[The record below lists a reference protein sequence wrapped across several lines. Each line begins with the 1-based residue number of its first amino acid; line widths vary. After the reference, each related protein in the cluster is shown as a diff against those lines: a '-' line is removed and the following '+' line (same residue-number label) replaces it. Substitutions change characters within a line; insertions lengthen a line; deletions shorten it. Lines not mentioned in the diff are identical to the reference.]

1 MWSNQW
7 ARNGFIRPVVQASAI
22 PPSGKQIGFS
32 DRLIPANDEL
42 ALFLICFDQ
51 VFRTHDVTVTPFRRN
66 GVDEL
71 IHMDVNAVVV
81 EDSEPFEYAH
91 TEIAAPIRIL
101 GAIQAILHSQDG
113 LYFQPV
119 TTAGEQP
126 LCKFGARVFLC
137 ELFADGN
144 HNIGVDA
151 VLLRNLPHRQAS
163 RAICKNSLPC
173 FGVSP
178 SVFGSLHRFTT
189 GLYKYV

>member
-1 MWSNQW
+1 MWANQW

-42 ALFLICFDQ
+42 ALYLICFDQ
-51 VFRTHDVTVTPFRRN
+51 VFRTHDVKVTPFRRN

-113 LYFQPV
+113 LYF
-119 TTAGEQP
+119 
-126 LCKFGARVFLC
+126 LRRS
-137 ELFADGN
+137 N
-144 HNIGVDA
+144 HIRRCGDTETIQRPPQGFDLIA
-151 VLLRNLPHRQAS
+151 VLVSCEAPGAVGFRRRKATRPLRAGINFLAS
-163 RAICKNSLPC
+163 
-173 FGVSP
+173 GVKIYTY
-178 SVFGSLHRFTT
+178 SVQRGR
-189 GLYKYV
+189 